1 MLSLKYWPELCD
13 GSRSIPAAVVDHG
26 SRPRGICG
34 ACKGEYAVN
43 QDGTLQF
50 HRRPR

>member
-1 MLSLKYWPELCD
+1 MVSLKYWPEPYD
-13 GSRSIPAAVVDHG
+13 YSRRIPAALVDRG

-43 QDGTLQF
+43 QDGTLRF
-50 HRRPR
+50 HRRPQ